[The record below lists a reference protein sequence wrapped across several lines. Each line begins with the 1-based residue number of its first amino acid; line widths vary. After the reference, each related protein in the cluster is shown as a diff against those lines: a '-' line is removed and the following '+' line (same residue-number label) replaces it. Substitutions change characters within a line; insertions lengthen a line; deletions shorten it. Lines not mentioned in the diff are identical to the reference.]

1 MQLTVWT
8 YEGPPHV
15 GAMRVATAMEG
26 VHYVLHAP
34 QGDTYAD
41 LLFTMI
47 ERRDRRP
54 PVTYTTFEARD
65 LGKDTAALFQTTL
78 REAYERFRPEAVLVG
93 ASCTAELIQDDPAGL
108 AKAAGLPVPV
118 IPLELPSYQRKENWG
133 AAETFYQI
141 VRTLAAGRDAAADGN
156 PSSSEGAT
164 RHPPLP
170 AGISPAR
177 GEIGGFDAAANP
189 SPQALTQS
197 PRLQGCSLEDG
208 GTAGARSI
216 SPLVGEMPGRAE
228 GGDAGIDSSAE
239 PEKTAADVHGEAAHF
254 APREVRR
261 PTCNI
266 LGPTA
271 LGFRHR
277 DDLVEI
283 RKLLGAIG
291 IDVAVVAPLG
301 ASPADIARL
310 GEADFNVVLYPE
322 IAGVAAKWLKRS
334 FGQEFTTV
342 VPIGFGATQDFVAEV
357 RRLAGLP
364 EADERQGEK
373 GEGASTEAGSNLPWF
388 SRSVDSTYLTGK
400 RVFVFG
406 DATHALAAARVATE
420 EFGFTLCG
428 LGTYAREFARD
439 IRAAAREYGVEPLI
453 SDDYLDVE
461 QAIVAAQPELVL
473 GTQMERHVAKRLG
486 IACAVISAPV
496 HVQDYPARHSP
507 QMGFEGANVLW
518 DTWVHPLVMGLEEH
532 LLGMFR
538 DDFEFND
545 GAKPSHL
552 GAGARV
558 AAEPETSAAPA
569 SAAAPFPA
577 AAADG
582 ETIALG
588 WLTDAEA
595 ELRKIPFF
603 VRGKARRNTEKF
615 ALERGLSEITVET
628 LYDAKAHYSR

>member
-47 ERRDRRP
+47 ERRDKRP

-65 LGKDTAALFQTTL
+65 LGTDTAALFQRTL
-78 REAYERFRPEAVLVG
+78 KDAYERFQPQAMLVG

-133 AAETFYQI
+133 AAETFYQV
-141 VRTLAAGRDAAADGN
+141 VRTLAAPQVSASET
-156 PSSSEGAT
+156 PSA
-164 RHPPLP
+164 
-170 AGISPAR
+170 
-177 GEIGGFDAAANP
+177 
-189 SPQALTQS
+189 
-197 PRLQGCSLEDG
+197 
-208 GTAGARSI
+208 
-216 SPLVGEMPGRAE
+216 GRAAT
-228 GGDAGIDSSAE
+228 G
-239 PEKTAADVHGEAAHF
+239 
-254 APREVRR
+254 R

-277 DDLVEI
+277 DDVAEI
-283 RKLLGAIG
+283 RKLLGEIG
-291 IDVAVVAPLG
+291 VAVNVVAPLG
-301 ASPADIARL
+301 ASPAEIARL

-322 IAGVAAKWLKRS
+322 IAGVAAKWLMRT

-342 VPIGFGATQDFVAEV
+342 VPIGYGATSDFVAEV

-364 EADERQGEK
+364 EA
-373 GEGASTEAGSNLPWF
+373 EAMGSGPRSNLPWF
-388 SRSVDSTYLTGK
+388 SRSVDSNYLTGK

-428 LGTYAREFARD
+428 LGTYSREFARD
-439 IRAAAREYGVEPLI
+439 IRAAAQGYGVEPLI

-461 QAIVAAQPELVL
+461 EAIAAAQPELVL
-473 GTQMERHVAKRLG
+473 GTQMERHIAKRLG
-486 IACAVISAPV
+486 VACAVISAPV
-496 HVQDYPARHSP
+496 HVQDYPARYSP

-538 DDFEFND
+538 DDFEFHD
-545 GAKPSHL
+545 EARPSHL
-552 GAGARV
+552 GAGARIL
-558 AAEPETSAAPA
+558 PELERATTVLATPSADA
-569 SAAAPFPA
+569 SATLEAGPA
-577 AAADG
+577 GGDAISLD
-582 ETIALG
+582 
-588 WLTDAEA
+588 WLNEAEA
-595 ELRKIPFF
+595 ELKKIPFF

>member
-8 YEGPPHV
+8 YEGPPHI

-47 ERRDRRP
+47 ERRDKRP

-65 LGKDTAALFQTTL
+65 LGTDTAALFQRTL
-78 REAYERFRPEAVLVG
+78 KDAYERFRPQAMLVG

-108 AKAAGLPVPV
+108 AKASNLPVPV

-133 AAETFYQI
+133 AAETFYQV
-141 VRTLAAGRDAAADGN
+141 VRTLAGAEDKRTDDDRSARGHPPHSLPECVDELANRSRAGR
-156 PSSSEGAT
+156 PS
-164 RHPPLP
+164 
-170 AGISPAR
+170 
-177 GEIGGFDAAANP
+177 
-189 SPQALTQS
+189 
-197 PRLQGCSLEDG
+197 
-208 GTAGARSI
+208 
-216 SPLVGEMPGRAE
+216 
-228 GGDAGIDSSAE
+228 
-239 PEKTAADVHGEAAHF
+239 
-254 APREVRR
+254 
-261 PTCNI
+261 CNI

-277 DDLVEI
+277 DDVAEI
-283 RKLLGAIG
+283 RKLLGEIG

-301 ASPADIARL
+301 ASPADVARL

-322 IAGVAAKWLKRS
+322 IAGVAAKWLKRTY
-334 FGQEFTTV
+334 GQEFTTI
-342 VPIGFGATQDFVAEV
+342 VPIGHGATTDFVAEV

-364 EADERQGEK
+364 E
-373 GEGASTEAGSNLPWF
+373 EAAEAAAGPASNLPWF
-388 SRSVDSTYLTGK
+388 SRSVDSSYLTGK

-428 LGTYAREFARD
+428 LGTYSREFARD
-439 IRAAAREYGVEPLI
+439 IRAAAETYGVEPLI
-453 SDDYLDVE
+453 CDDYLDVE
-461 QAIVAAQPELVL
+461 QAIAAAQPELVL
-473 GTQMERHVAKRLG
+473 GTQMERHIAKRLG
-486 IACAVISAPV
+486 VACAVISAPV
-496 HVQDYPARHSP
+496 HVQDYPARYSP

-518 DTWVHPLVMGLEEH
+518 DSWVHPLVMGLEEH

-545 GAKPSHL
+545 EAKPSHL
-552 GAGARV
+552 GSGARI
-558 AAEPETSAAPA
+558 AAEPVTVPDTTATVSP
-569 SAAAPFPA
+569 
-577 AAADG
+577 
-582 ETIALG
+582 TIPITTHG
-588 WLTDAEA
+588 WRSEAEA
-595 ELRKIPFF
+595 ELKKIPFF

-615 ALERGLSEITVET
+615 AAERGLSEITVET
-628 LYDAKAHYSR
+628 LYDAKAHFSR